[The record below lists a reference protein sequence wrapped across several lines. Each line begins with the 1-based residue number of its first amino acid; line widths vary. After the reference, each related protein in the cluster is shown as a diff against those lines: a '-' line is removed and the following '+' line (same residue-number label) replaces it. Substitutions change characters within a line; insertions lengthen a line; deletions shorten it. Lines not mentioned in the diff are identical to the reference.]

1 MLNHALNARICLKTF
16 LIAAF
21 ACLAGCTTQTF
32 DTKPGLQSLN
42 KEPLPLN
49 TGLIEVRLP
58 PKAPITAQSL
68 SIDPEPGIMVS
79 QWITDRFYA
88 KGGKGK
94 FIFVIEKATI
104 VERPVVLQKTG
115 LFQDEKVCY
124 EAIVVLKLLQETAQK
139 KNGEGVRLTVKTRQ
153 IVANTLT
160 LYQRK
165 ALWVSLLEKTLDKL
179 DDDLTHA
186 MVLKN
191 PLRLS

>member
-1 MLNHALNARICLKTF
+1 MLNHALNARLCLKTF
-16 LIAAF
+16 FIAAF

-32 DTKPGLQSLN
+32 DAKPGLQSLH

-58 PKAPITAQSL
+58 PITAQSL

-104 VERPVVLQKTG
+104 IERPVALQKTG
-115 LFQDEKVCY
+115 LFQDEEVCY

-139 KNGEGVRLTVKTRQ
+139 KSSEGVRLTVKTRQ

-165 ALWVSLLEKTLDKL
+165 TLWVSLLEKTLDKL
-179 DDDLTHA
+179 DDDLTHT